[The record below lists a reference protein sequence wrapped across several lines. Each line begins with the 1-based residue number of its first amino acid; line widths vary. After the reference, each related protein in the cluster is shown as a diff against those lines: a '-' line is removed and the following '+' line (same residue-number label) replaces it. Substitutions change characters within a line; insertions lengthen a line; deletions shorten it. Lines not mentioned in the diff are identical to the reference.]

1 MKKKNDQLD
10 FNFSRPI
17 DFQRNLSLNFIN
29 EILLII
35 NNEYKKN
42 LTYSKHLKFLVLELF
57 FCWTESDEQMLT
69 VSMSKRGY
77 LSESRYNPN
86 KISSYL
92 IKIIKFLKSSD
103 FIEFYPGFYDSVTMK
118 SRLTRIKASAKL
130 VDLFKKLKVSEKI
143 KLNHPKREFVIKMDG
158 NKRVQYSDDFET
170 QDVKEIM
177 FNYNEIITKTIF
189 DIPMFEKPYIT
200 RFDNKKILI
209 STSGSQ
215 ANFIFSGDIKNNFKI
230 DGCWWNKID
239 YDFLKFYAKHIIV
252 NDKPTS
258 FFSLNENFNDFLK
271 KKIGIENFF
280 KKKDLESFSSSQIC
294 NLIVKGINSKS
305 FKSFFRSIL
314 LEKKKF
320 FDSTNVS
327 TQQIKRRMEIF
338 IEDNQPLSSYFFK
351 EYKLHWEEF
360 LNEVFYKLLQ
370 KCVPSNIPVFMIK
383 DKIYFSTDFSSLI
396 KENLEK
402 ILENVLGLKKVKL
415 SYVECLSYNFKSRG
429 FFSNIL
435 KSDTPLSKRYE
446 QRIKQF
452 K

>member
-17 DFQRNLSLNFIN
+17 DFQRNLSLNFVDQ
-29 EILLII
+29 ILFVID
-35 NNEYKKN
+35 NEYKKN
-42 LTYSKHLKFLVLELF
+42 LIYSKHFKFLILELF
-57 FCWTESDEQMLT
+57 FCWTESSNQMLT

-92 IKIIKFLKSSD
+92 IKIVKFLKSSG
-103 FIEFYPGFYDSVTMK
+103 FIEFYPGFYDTVTMK
-118 SRLTRIKASAKL
+118 SRLSRIKASAKL
-130 VDLFKKLKVSEKI
+130 VDLFRKLKVSEKM
-143 KLNHPKREFVIKMDG
+143 KVNHPKREFVIKMDG
-158 NKRVQYSDDFET
+158 NKKVQYSDDFET

-177 FNYNEIITKTIF
+177 FNYNEIITKTIL
-189 DIPMFEKPYIT
+189 DVPMLEKPYIT

-215 ANFIFSGDIKNNFKI
+215 ANFIFSGDIKKNFKI
-230 DGCWWNKID
+230 DGCWWNKLD

-258 FFSLNENFNDFLK
+258 FFNLNENFNYFLK
-271 KKIGIENFF
+271 KKIGIEYFF
-280 KKKDLESFSSSQIC
+280 KKKDLENFSRSQIC

-314 LEKKKF
+314 QEKKKY
-320 FDSTNVS
+320 FDTANLSAK
-327 TQQIKRRMEIF
+327 QIKRRMEIF
-338 IEDNQPLSSYFFK
+338 IQDNQPLSNYFFK
-351 EYKLHWEEF
+351 EYKLQWEEF

-370 KCVPSNIPVFMIK
+370 KCVPANIPVFMIK
-383 DKIYFSTDFSSLI
+383 DKIYFSTDFSRLI

-402 ILENVLGLKKVKL
+402 ILEGALGLKKIKL

-429 FFSNIL
+429 FFSKIL

>member
-10 FNFSRPI
+10 FNFSRPL
-17 DFQRNLSLNFIN
+17 DFQRNLSINFLDQ
-29 EILLII
+29 ILFII
-35 NNEYKKN
+35 DNEYKRN
-42 LTYSKHLKFLVLELF
+42 IIFAKHLKFLILELF
-57 FCWTESDEQMLT
+57 YCWSESEDQMLT

-92 IKIIKFLKSSD
+92 IKIINFLKSSD

-118 SRLTRIKASAKL
+118 SRLSRIKGSAKL
-130 VDLFKKLKVSEKI
+130 FELFKKIKLTEKI
-143 KLNHPKREFVIKMDG
+143 RVNHPKREFVIKMDG
-158 NKRVQYSDDFET
+158 NKRVQYLDDFET

-177 FNYNEIITKTIF
+177 FNYNEIISKTIF
-189 DIPMFEKPYIT
+189 DIPMFDKSYLI
-200 RFDNKKILI
+200 RYDNKKILI
-209 STSGSQ
+209 STTGSQ

-230 DGCWWNKID
+230 DGCWWNKLD
-239 YDFLKFYAKHIIV
+239 CDFLKFYAKHIIV

-258 FFSLNENFNDFLK
+258 FFSLNNNFNDFLK

-280 KKKDLESFSSSQIC
+280 KKKDLENFSSSQIC
-294 NLIVKGINSKS
+294 NLIVKGVNSKS

-314 LEKKKF
+314 SEKKKF
-320 FDSTNVS
+320 FDTTNLS
-327 TQQIKRRMEIF
+327 SEEIKKRMKIF
-338 IEDNQPLSSYFFK
+338 IEDNQPVSNYFFK

-360 LNEVFYKLLQ
+360 LNEIFYKLLQ
-370 KCVPSNIPVFMIK
+370 KCVPANIPVFLVK
-383 DKIYFSTDFSSLI
+383 DKIYFSTDFSRLI

-402 ILENVLGLKKVKL
+402 ILAEVLGIKKIKL
-415 SYVECLSYNFKSRG
+415 SYIECLSYNFKSRG

-435 KSDTPLSKRYE
+435 KSNTPLSKRYE

>member
-42 LTYSKHLKFLVLELF
+42 LIYSKHLKFLVLELF

-103 FIEFYPGFYDSVTMK
+103 FIEFFPGFYDSVTMK

-130 VDLFKKLKVSEKI
+130 IDLFKKLKVSEKI
-143 KLNHPKREFVIKMDG
+143 KINHPKREFVIKMDG

-230 DGCWWNKID
+230 DGCWWNKLD

-271 KKIGIENFF
+271 KKLGLRISL
-280 KKKDLESFSSSQIC
+280 KKKI
-294 NLIVKGINSKS
+294 
-305 FKSFFRSIL
+305 
-314 LEKKKF
+314 
-320 FDSTNVS
+320 
-327 TQQIKRRMEIF
+327 
-338 IEDNQPLSSYFFK
+338 
-351 EYKLHWEEF
+351 
-360 LNEVFYKLLQ
+360 
-370 KCVPSNIPVFMIK
+370 
-383 DKIYFSTDFSSLI
+383 
-396 KENLEK
+396 
-402 ILENVLGLKKVKL
+402 
-415 SYVECLSYNFKSRG
+415 
-429 FFSNIL
+429 
-435 KSDTPLSKRYE
+435 
-446 QRIKQF
+446 
-452 K
+452 